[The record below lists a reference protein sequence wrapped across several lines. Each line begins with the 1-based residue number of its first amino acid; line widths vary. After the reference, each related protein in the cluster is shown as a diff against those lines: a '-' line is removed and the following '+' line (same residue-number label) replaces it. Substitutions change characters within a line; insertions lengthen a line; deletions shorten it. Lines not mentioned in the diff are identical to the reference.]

1 MRKVKSPCNNKANKS
16 GPKKKEDL
24 NVAEKTC
31 KHHPKKAAVLM
42 KNGNS
47 TGLCQEC
54 ISKRGKKGGAT
65 GKRKPKGG

>member
-1 MRKVKSPCNNKANKS
+1 M
-16 GPKKKEDL
+16 
-24 NVAEKTC
+24 AEKTC